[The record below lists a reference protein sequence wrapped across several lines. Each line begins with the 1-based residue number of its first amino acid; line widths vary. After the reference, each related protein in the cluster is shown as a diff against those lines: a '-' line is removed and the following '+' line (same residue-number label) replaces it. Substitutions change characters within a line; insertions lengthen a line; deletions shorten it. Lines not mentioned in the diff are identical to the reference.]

1 MLRRTQS
8 PAAATKAEAVSPTG
22 LLPLTTVFLLA
33 AMVALSACNTME
45 GLGQDVEAAGSTLSG
60 TAEDV
65 EEDM

>member
-8 PAAATKAEAVSPTG
+8 PAAATKAEAVSPAG
-22 LLPLTTVFLLA
+22 FLPLTMVLLLA

-45 GLGQDVEAAGSTLSG
+45 GLGQDVEAAGSTMSG